1 MARLRRRVGVRVAG
15 AVGTREL
22 VDLQASVDSLEVAVE
37 ENAALE
43 VPLEA
48 LVSDLER
55 AVTEVVSRRMGA

>member
-1 MARLRRRVGVRVAG
+1 VGVRVAG

-55 AVTEVVSRRMGA
+55 AVAEVVSRRMGT